1 MASANDNDMT
11 PARRISV
18 LERGIEKS
26 LKDLVEVEAVL
37 RSGTHPQPL
46 KDGGLARR
54 RVMLLKLIEE
64 MEAKLRE
71 LKAEP
76 DGETGACA

>member
-11 PARRISV
+11 PARRITV
-18 LERGIEKS
+18 LERGIKKS
-26 LKDLVEVEAVL
+26 LRDLAEVETVL
-37 RSGTHPQPL
+37 RSGTYPRPL

-64 MEAKLRE
+64 METKLNE
-71 LKAEP
+71 LKAELDSGP
-76 DGETGACA
+76 GTSA